1 MSPVDVRLAAVLV
14 DVERDWEQ
22 VVRHGRR
29 AESADPSA
37 GEAEAALVAL
47 SLDHAYQ
54 AFENLL
60 LRVERCLGLAARS
73 GGTWHRALL
82 ADAARALPDIRP
94 ALFPASAETDWE
106 QLLGFRHFLRH
117 GYAVD
122 LDPARLE
129 HNVERLTNAIT
140 ATAPYV
146 QALLAELGPE

>member
-1 MSPVDVRLAAVLV
+1 MSPVDARLAAVRA

-22 VVRHGRR
+22 VVRHGGR
-29 AESADPSA
+29 AEAADPRA

-47 SLDHAYQ
+47 SLDHADQ

-60 LRVERCLGLAARS
+60 LRVERCLGLPARS

-82 ADAARALPDIRP
+82 ADAARELPDIRP
-94 ALFPASAETDWE
+94 ALFPASAEADWE

-122 LDPARLE
+122 LEPARLE
-129 HNVERLTNAIT
+129 QNVARLAKAIT
-140 ATAPYV
+140 ATAPHV
-146 QALLAELGPE
+146 QALLAELAPE